1 MSSTPNKKDQ
11 EIAQV
16 KMPPHS
22 REAEQSVL
30 GGLLLDNAS
39 MDAVAELLVETDFY
53 IKAHQI
59 IFTAMRELNE
69 KLSPFDPLILSNHLK
84 ERQLLDTIGGLAY
97 LYELGRNTPSASN
110 IRAYAEI
117 VRDRSVRR
125 RLIEAAN
132 RIAEAAF
139 HPEGRNTDELLNE
152 AEQQVFQ
159 IAEERP
165 KFGGPQHI
173 TEIAT
178 DVVGMLE
185 SMDINASGIT
195 GLTTGFT
202 DLDEMTSG
210 LQPADLVIVA
220 GRPSMGKTTFAMN
233 LVENAAVHTGKPVL
247 VFSMEMPA
255 SQLMMRI
262 VSSLG
267 RVEQNRLRSGNLED
281 EDWDR
286 ITSTVRLI
294 KDTKLFI
301 DDTAGLSPNEMRT
314 RTRRLVREQGVDP
327 ALIMVDYL
335 QLMRVPGNSENRT
348 AEISEISRSL
358 KALAK
363 EFNCPVVALSQ
374 LNRGLEQR
382 TNKRPIM
389 SDLRESGAI
398 EQDADVIAF
407 VYRDEVYNPDNPENK
422 GLAEIIIGKQRNG
435 PVGSVHLLFIGH
447 HTRFENLAPESL
459 AQYREAGM
467 IYSD

>member
-1 MSSTPNKKDQ
+1 MQTTPPASDQ
-11 EIAQV
+11 ETDQI
-16 KMPPHS
+16 KMAPHS
-22 REAEQSVL
+22 KEAEQSVL

-53 IKAHQI
+53 IKAHQL
-59 IFTAMRELNE
+59 IFRVMRELNE
-69 KLSPFDPLILSNHLK
+69 KLSPFDPLILTNSLK
-84 ERQLLDTIGGLAY
+84 ELGLLEAIGGSAY

-139 HPEGRNTDELLNE
+139 HPQGRGTDELLNE
-152 AEQQVFQ
+152 AEQQVFK

-173 TEIAT
+173 TDIAG
-178 DVVGMLE
+178 DVVDMLE
-185 SMDINASGIT
+185 NMDVNASGIT
-195 GLTTGFT
+195 GLTTGFS

-233 LVENAAVHTGKPVL
+233 LVENVAVHTGKPVL
-247 VFSMEMPA
+247 VFSMEMPS

-301 DDTAGLSPNEMRT
+301 DDTPGLSPNDMRT
-314 RTRRLVREQGVDP
+314 RTRRLAREQDSNP

-348 AEISEISRSL
+348 NEISEISRSL

-363 EFNCPVVALSQ
+363 EFSCPVVALSQ

-407 VYRDEVYNPDNPENK
+407 VYRDEVYNPENPENK

-435 PVGSVHLLFIGH
+435 PVGSVHLLFTGQF
-447 HTRFENLAPESL
+447 TRFENLAPESL
-459 AQYREAGM
+459 AQYRDAGM

>member
-1 MSSTPNKKDQ
+1 MSSAEAPQDQ
-11 EIAQV
+11 ETAQI

-53 IKAHQI
+53 LKPHQL
-59 IFTAMRELNE
+59 IFQVMRDLNE
-69 KLSPFDPLILSNHLK
+69 KLTPFDPIILSNSLK
-84 ERQLLDTIGGLAY
+84 ELGLLESIGGVAY
-97 LYELGRNTPSASN
+97 LAELGRNTPSVSN

-132 RIAEAAF
+132 RIAEAAY
-139 HPEGRNTDELLNE
+139 HPQGRNTDELLNE
-152 AEQQVFQ
+152 AEQQVFK

-173 TEIAT
+173 TDIASN
-178 DVVGMLE
+178 VVEMLE
-185 SMDINASGIT
+185 TLDINATGIT
-195 GLTTGFT
+195 GLPTGFT

-247 VFSMEMPA
+247 VFSMEMPS

-267 RVEQNRLRSGNLED
+267 RVEQNRLRTGNLED

-301 DDTAGLSPNEMRT
+301 DDTPGLSPNDMRT
-314 RTRRLVREQGVDP
+314 RTRRLVREQDSNP

-348 AEISEISRSL
+348 NEISEISRSL

-382 TNKRPIM
+382 TNKKPIM

-407 VYRDEVYNPDNPENK
+407 VYRDEVYHPENPENK

-435 PVGSVHLLFIGH
+435 PVGSVHLLFTGH
-447 HTRFENLAPESL
+447 FTRFENLAPESL

>member
-1 MSSTPNKKDQ
+1 MQTNQSSTDQ
-11 EIAQV
+11 ETDQIKIA
-16 KMPPHS
+16 PHS
-22 REAEQSVL
+22 KEAEQSVL

-53 IKAHQI
+53 VKSHQF
-59 IFTAMRELNE
+59 IFRIMRELNE
-69 KLSPFDPLILSNHLK
+69 KLSPFDPLILTNSLK
-84 ERQLLDTIGGLAY
+84 ELGLLEAIGGSAY

-139 HPEGRNTDELLNE
+139 HPQGRGTDELLNE
-152 AEQQVFQ
+152 AEQQVFK

-173 TEIAT
+173 TDIAG
-178 DVVGMLE
+178 DVVDMLE
-185 SMDINASGIT
+185 NMDVNSSGIT
-195 GLTTGFT
+195 GLTTGFS

-233 LVENAAVHTGKPVL
+233 LVENVAVHTGKPVL
-247 VFSMEMPA
+247 VFSMEMPS

-294 KDTKLFI
+294 KDTKLYI
-301 DDTAGLSPNEMRT
+301 DDTPGLSPNDLRT
-314 RTRRLVREQGVDP
+314 RTRRLAREQDCNP

-348 AEISEISRSL
+348 NEISEISRSL

-363 EFNCPVVALSQ
+363 EFSCPVVALSQ

-435 PVGSVHLLFIGH
+435 PVGSVHLLFTGH
-447 HTRFENLAPESL
+447 FTRFENLAPESL
-459 AQYREAGM
+459 AQYRDAGV

>member
-1 MSSTPNKKDQ
+1 MQTPSSSADQ
-11 EIAQV
+11 ETNQIKIA
-16 KMPPHS
+16 PHS
-22 REAEQSVL
+22 KEAEQSVL

-53 IKAHQI
+53 VKAHQL
-59 IFTAMRELNE
+59 IFRVMRELNE
-69 KLSPFDPLILSNHLK
+69 KLSPFDPLILTNSLK
-84 ERQLLDTIGGLAY
+84 ELGLLEAIGGSAY

-139 HPEGRNTDELLNE
+139 HPQGRGTDELLNE
-152 AEQQVFQ
+152 AEQQVFK

-173 TEIAT
+173 TDIAG
-178 DVVGMLE
+178 DVVDMLE
-185 SMDINASGIT
+185 NMDVNSSGIT
-195 GLTTGFT
+195 GLTTGFS

-233 LVENAAVHTGKPVL
+233 LVENVAVHTGKPVL
-247 VFSMEMPA
+247 VFSMEMPS

-294 KDTKLFI
+294 KDTKLYI
-301 DDTAGLSPNEMRT
+301 DDTPGLSPNDMRT
-314 RTRRLVREQGVDP
+314 RTRRLAREQDSNP

-348 AEISEISRSL
+348 NEISEISRSL

-363 EFNCPVVALSQ
+363 EFSCPVVALSQ

-435 PVGSVHLLFIGH
+435 PVGSVHLLFTGQF
-447 HTRFENLAPESL
+447 TRFENLAPESL
-459 AQYREAGM
+459 AQYRDAGM

>member
-1 MSSTPNKKDQ
+1 MSSFQSADDQ
-11 EIAQV
+11 ETAQV
-16 KMPPHS
+16 KLPPHAK
-22 REAEQSVL
+22 EAEQSVL

-53 IKAHQI
+53 IKAHQL
-59 IFTAMRELNE
+59 IFRAMRELND
-69 KLSPFDPLILSNHLK
+69 KLSPFDPLILSNHLR
-84 ERQLLDTIGGLAY
+84 ELELLEAVGGSPY

-125 RLIEAAN
+125 HLIEAAN
-132 RIAEAAF
+132 RIADAAF
-139 HPEGRNTDELLNE
+139 NPAGRNTDELLNE
-152 AEQQVFQ
+152 AEQQVFA

-173 TEIAT
+173 TDIAGE
-178 DVVGMLE
+178 VVTMLE
-185 SMDINASGIT
+185 TLDVNASGIT
-195 GLTTGFT
+195 GLPTGFS

-210 LQPADLVIVA
+210 LQPSDLVIVA

-247 VFSMEMPA
+247 VFSMEMPS

-267 RVEQNRLRSGNLED
+267 RVEQNRLRTGNLED
-281 EDWDR
+281 ADWDR
-286 ITSTVRLI
+286 ITGTIRLI

-301 DDTAGLSPNEMRT
+301 DDTPGLSPNDMRT
-314 RTRRLVREQGVDP
+314 RTRRLTKEQGCNP

-335 QLMRVPGNSENRT
+335 QLMRVPGNTENRT
-348 AEISEISRSL
+348 NEISEISRSL

-407 VYRDEVYNPDNPENK
+407 VYRDEVYNPENPDNK
-422 GLAEIIIGKQRNG
+422 GLAEVIIGKQRNG
-435 PVGSVHLLFIGH
+435 PVGSVHLLFTGKF
-447 HTRFENLAPESL
+447 TRFDNLAPESL